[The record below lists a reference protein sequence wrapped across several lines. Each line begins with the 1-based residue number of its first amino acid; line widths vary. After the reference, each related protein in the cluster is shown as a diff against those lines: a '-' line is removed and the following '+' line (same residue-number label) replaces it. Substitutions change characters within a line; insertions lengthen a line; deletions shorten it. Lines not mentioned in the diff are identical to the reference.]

1 MSKKGKAKRVFKY
14 ITDVISWTCLCIL
27 ILIGAL
33 LVWYFISAKIYASK
47 GEKYTPYFSLYTI
60 ISPSMEPNIKV
71 YDVILDTRVDDV
83 NTIKEGDIITF
94 ISSGNLSSG
103 MTITHRVVEVLHT
116 DEGLRFRTKGDNNQ
130 TADGALVIPENV
142 LGKTLL
148 RIPMLG
154 RVQFLLASKGG
165 LLIFILIPAV
175 GIIVYDII
183 KLFRVKDV
191 SDKVEEVI
199 QDKPEDKVPEEQK
212 MIEEN
217 RKQELIEKLNKEKNK
232 KKIEFEFVP
241 IEEKNIETNK
251 HQEENNNIVFDDD
264 EIEQEITDIDFE
276 DDEDDF

>member
-116 DEGLRFRTKGDNNQ
+116 DEGLRFRTKSDNNQ

>member
-1 MSKKGKAKRVFKY
+1 MSKKGKAKCVFKY

-130 TADGALVIPENV
+130 TADVALVIPENV

-199 QDKPEDKVPEEQK
+199 QDKPEDKVLEEQK